1 MTAMGTELNSA
12 RRTFAVCEKKEVE
25 VRANTYILWGLA
37 VAQLHCSTAVTIGAQ
52 AQVADADLPRIRD
65 VSAWQRLLKAK
76 LDAHDE
82 LEMSRKSRSRVV
94 TKIFTPDQQIA
105 AVAAQFHEKVRTT
118 LVLPCDE

>member
-1 MTAMGTELNSA
+1 M
-12 RRTFAVCEKKEVE
+12 
-25 VRANTYILWGLA
+25 
-37 VAQLHCSTAVTIGAQ
+37 AQLHCSTAVTIGAQ